1 MRLLLLFSRAPS
13 PPPSYAEET
22 TEASEENNYSLRNS
36 YNCRL
41 SQSISRH
48 THDHI
53 QTVSSGNKTS
63 LHAQQESAS
72 LIFFPAQNKNSQ
84 LWGRKQRRCIVWNLV
99 QKKYKISI
107 IRARLMRNIFC
118 PSCFIYLLAIWC
130 VFPRFA
136 RNKSC
141 QKNRRGHETLPLVEK
156 ALVCVKTLLHQHPT
170 TLPFTLLWS
179 CYNLVLFFLPQ
190 PFSFSA
196 SSRTVAMRGTKK
208 LLLKVVVAAGIIN
221 YAVKRWETKTL

>member
-1 MRLLLLFSRAPS
+1 MRLLLLFFQS
-13 PPPSYAEET
+13 PISASVFGGRRQQMRPRKTIIVLET
-22 TEASEENNYSLRNS
+22 EKNVVF
-36 YNCRL
+36 

-48 THDHI
+48 THI
-53 QTVSSGNKTS
+53 QTVSRGNKTS

-107 IRARLMRNIFC
+107 IRARLMRSIFC

-141 QKNRRGHETLPLVEK
+141 PKNRRGHETLPLVEK

-208 LLLKVVVAAGIIN
+208 FLLKVVVAAVIIN
-221 YAVKRWETKTL
+221 YAVKRWETKNI